1 MKPSVVPGHSYP
13 AKLETERGMKQEFLH
28 TASSLWTTVAAQI
41 SRHTG
46 QAFAPESLTPI
57 GGGCINQTFCIRDHE
72 RQYFVKLNKT
82 GNLAMFEAEA
92 AGLGEILDSA
102 SLRVPQPLCCGSHHD
117 DAWLVLEFID
127 LQNRGNAAALG
138 IGLAN
143 MHRHTAET
151 FGWIRD
157 NTIGSTPQRN
167 TTASDWISFWRQHR
181 LGYQLN
187 LARKNG
193 HTGSLQSLGERLLS
207 EFQHFF
213 TDTLPLPSLLHG
225 DLWGGN
231 YAFDQ
236 DGQPVIFD
244 PAVYYGDREADL
256 AMTELFGGFPPDF
269 QAAYRDAWPV
279 ETGYATRKQLYNLY
293 HILNHLNL
301 FGPQYLSQA
310 ETTMKKLLAE
320 LY

>member
-1 MKPSVVPGHSYP
+1 MK
-13 AKLETERGMKQEFLH
+13 RGSLH
-28 TASSLWTTVAAQI
+28 TTTLPWASIAVQI
-41 SRHTG
+41 SRYT
-46 QAFAPESLTPI
+46 QQVFTPESLTPI

-72 RQYFVKLNKT
+72 RQYFAKLNKARD
-82 GNLAMFEAEA
+82 LAMFEAEA
-92 AGLGEILDSA
+92 AGLKEILDSA
-102 SLRVPQPLCCGSHHD
+102 SLRVPRPLCCGSNHD
-117 DAWLVLEFID
+117 HAWLVLEFID
-127 LQNRGNAAALG
+127 LQNQGDAAALG
-138 IGLAN
+138 IGLASL
-143 MHRHTAET
+143 HRHTAET

-167 TTASDWISFWRQHR
+167 TTDSDWISFWRQYR

-193 HTGSLQSLGERLLS
+193 YAGSLQSLGERLLS
-207 EFQHFF
+207 EFHHFF

-231 YAFDQ
+231 YAFDP

-244 PAVYYGDREADL
+244 PAVYYGDRETDL

-269 QAAYRDAWPV
+269 HAAYRDAWPV
-279 ETGYATRKQLYNLY
+279 ETGYATRKQFYNLY

-310 ETTMKKLLAE
+310 ETIIKKLLAE

>member
-1 MKPSVVPGHSYP
+1 MK
-13 AKLETERGMKQEFLH
+13 REFLP
-28 TASSLWTTVAAQI
+28 TASPLWATVAAQI

-46 QAFAPESLTPI
+46 QAFTPENLTPVS
-57 GGGCINQTFCIRDHE
+57 GGCINQAFCIRDRE
-72 RQYFVKLNKT
+72 RQYFVKLNKA
-82 GNLAMFEAEA
+82 GDLAMFEAEA
-92 AGLGEILDSA
+92 AGLEEILDSA
-102 SLRVPQPLCCGSHHD
+102 SLRVPQPLCYGNNAD

-127 LQNRGNAAALG
+127 LQSRGNAAALG
-138 IGLAN
+138 FGLAN
-143 MHRHTAET
+143 MHRHTAEA
-151 FGWIRD
+151 FGWVRD
-157 NTIGSTPQRN
+157 NTIGSTPQKN
-167 TTASDWISFWRQHR
+167 ATDSDWISFWRQYR

-193 HTGSLQSLGERLLS
+193 YAGSLQSLGERLLS
-207 EFQHFF
+207 EFHHFF
-213 TDTLPLPSLLHG
+213 TDTLLLPSLLHG

-269 QAAYRDAWPV
+269 QAAYRDTWPV
-279 ETGYATRKQLYNLY
+279 KTGYITRKQLYNLY

>member
-1 MKPSVVPGHSYP
+1 MPDLSYLT
-13 AKLETERGMKQEFLH
+13 KLKTEHRMKQQILCI
-28 TASSLWTTVAAQI
+28 TSSLWATVVAQI
-41 SRHTG
+41 SRYTG
-46 QAFAPESLTPI
+46 QVFTPGNLTLVD
-57 GGGCINQTFCIRDHE
+57 GGCINQTFCLRNHE

-92 AGLGEILDSA
+92 AGLREILDSA
-102 SLRVPQPLCCGSHHD
+102 SLRAPQPLCCGNNHD
-117 DAWLVLEFID
+117 AAWLVLEFID

-143 MHRHTAET
+143 MHQHTAET
-151 FGWIRD
+151 FGWTRD
-157 NTIGSTPQRN
+157 NTIGSIPQKN
-167 TTASDWISFWRQHR
+167 SINSDWISFWRQHR

-193 HTGSLQSLGERLLS
+193 YTDSLQSLGERLLS
-207 EFQHFF
+207 EFEHFF

-244 PAVYYGDREADL
+244 PAVYYGDRETDL
-256 AMTELFGGFPPDF
+256 AMTELFAGFPPDF
-269 QAAYRDAWPV
+269 QAAYRDTWPV
-279 ETGYATRKQLYNLY
+279 ETGYTVRKQLYNLY

-301 FGPQYLSQA
+301 FGPQYLIQA
-310 ETTMKKLLAE
+310 EITMKKLLAE